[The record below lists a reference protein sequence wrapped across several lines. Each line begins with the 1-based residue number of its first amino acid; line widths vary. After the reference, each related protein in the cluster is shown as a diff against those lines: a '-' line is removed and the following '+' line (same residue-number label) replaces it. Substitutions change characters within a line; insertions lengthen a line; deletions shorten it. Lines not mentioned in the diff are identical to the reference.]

1 MMRAGGVLPGGSA
14 MSGRDAAVVTLLAV
28 AMLAAGCIDPGD
40 PAPPKAYLSVSHLES
55 RTVNN
60 TTVWDCTF
68 NVTRVTPEDVKLS
81 WAGVKVA
88 VKSRQG
94 ALILPA
100 DVPGSYQGQSTPS
113 PKAYRVEG
121 AGSWLTLDAG
131 DAVRLASI
139 DESFLE
145 ASLELEYRD
154 SEGSCLLVSARLPST
169 FP

>member
-1 MMRAGGVLPGGSA
+1 
-14 MSGRDAAVVTLLAV
+14 MSGRVAAVVSILAM
-28 AMLAAGCIDPGD
+28 AMLVAGCSDPGE
-40 PAPPKAYLSVSHLES
+40 PANPRAYFSTPHLEA

-68 NVTRVTPEDVKLS
+68 NVTRITPEDVKLS
-81 WAGVKVA
+81 WAGVKVI

-94 ALILPA
+94 AVILPA
-100 DVPGSYQGQSTPS
+100 AVPESYLGQSTPS
-113 PKAYRVEG
+113 PKAYRIEG
-121 AGSWLTLDAG
+121 AGSWLTLDEG

-145 ASLELEYRD
+145 GELELEYKD
-154 SEGSCLLVSARLPST
+154 NEGASLLVSTSLPST